1 MRVEGKDK
9 PSSSDLSALNFQLP
23 PAVSAS
29 LRLSTP
35 RALPAMLARETTR
48 LVRGSNLYLGTSSW
62 KYEGWLGQIYD
73 EQRYLTRGK
82 LSTKRFETEC
92 LEEYAETF
100 PSVCV
105 DAGYYRFPS
114 EKYLANLCAQVPEG
128 FRLSYKVTD
137 EITVKKFPK
146 LERFGDRAGTDNKH
160 FLDAAL
166 FTNAFLG
173 PLSPHRQK
181 TGVLIFEFSAFYPA
195 HFPRLRDFLAALD
208 AFLSRLPT
216 NWQYGVEVRNAN
228 LLRAEYFDVLR
239 AHNVAHVFNSWTK
252 MPPVEEQMSLPGAFT
267 ADFFAA
273 RFLLRPGRA
282 YQQAVDSFQPYRET
296 KEKNPAARAAIKA
309 LIKHGTNAPTPR
321 PSYLFVNNRLE
332 GNSPN
337 TIAAA
342 LDLTDATRS

>member
-1 MRVEGKDK
+1 MSVGGKGS
-9 PSSSDLSALNFQLP
+9 PSSSDLSTLDFQP
-23 PAVSAS
+23 PTS
-29 LRLSTP
+29 
-35 RALPAMLARETTR
+35 RALSKALARETGR
-48 LVRGSNLYLGTSSW
+48 LARESNLYLGTSSW
-62 KYEGWLGQIYD
+62 KYEGWLGQLYD

-128 FRLSYKVTD
+128 FRLGYKVTD
-137 EITVKKFPK
+137 EITVKKFPR
-146 LERFGDRAGTDNKH
+146 LERFGERAGRENEH
-160 FLDAAL
+160 FLDAGL
-166 FTNAFLG
+166 FIDAFLG

-181 TGVLIFEFSAFYPA
+181 TGVLIFEFSPFHPT
-195 HFPRLRDFLAALD
+195 HFARLRDFIAALD
-208 AFLSRLPT
+208 AFLGKLPT
-216 NWQYGVEVRNAN
+216 GWQYGVEVRNAK

-252 MPPVEEQMSLPGAFT
+252 MPPVGEQMTMPGAFT

-282 YQQAVDSFQPYRET
+282 YRQAVDSFQPYAGT
-296 KEKNPAARAAIKA
+296 KEKNEEARSA
-309 LIKHGTNAPTPR
+309 LRSLVKRSVTEPTTR
-321 PSYLFVNNRLE
+321 PSYAFVNNRLE

-342 LDLTDATRS
+342 LGLG

>member
-1 MRVEGKDK
+1 MF
-9 PSSSDLSALNFQLP
+9 SLNFQP
-23 PAVSAS
+23 
-29 LRLSTP
+29 STS
-35 RALPAMLARETTR
+35 RALPKALARETSLLAR
-48 LVRGSNLYLGTSSW
+48 ESNLYLGTSSW

-92 LEEYAETF
+92 LEEYAEIF

-114 EKYLANLCAQVPEG
+114 EKYLANLCAQVPDG

-146 LERFGDRAGTDNKH
+146 LERFGDRAGTDNEH
-160 FLDAAL
+160 FLNAKL
-166 FTNAFLG
+166 FLDAFLG
-173 PLSPHRQK
+173 PLSPHRAK
-181 TGVLIFEFSAFYPA
+181 TGVLIFEFSSFYPT
-195 HFPRLRDFLAALD
+195 HFARLRDFIAALD
-208 AFLSRLPT
+208 VFLGQLPA

-239 AHNVAHVFNSWTK
+239 AHHVAHIFNSWTK
-252 MPPVEEQMSLPGAFT
+252 MPPVDEQMAMPGAFT

-282 YQQAVDSFQPYRET
+282 YQQAVDHFQPYSET
-296 KEKNPAARAAIKA
+296 KEKNPEARAAIKA
-309 LIKHGTNAPTPR
+309 LIKRGTAAPTPR
-321 PSYLFVNNRLE
+321 PSYVFVNNRLE

-342 LDLTDATRS
+342 LNLPVDRDVPSR